1 MRTFGLVS
9 DVRLSGLATEGG
21 GLLGAM
27 GFFGVSFLLS
37 LHLILVLGIGKG
49 ERTCTVD
56 LVTQNKLWSIC
67 GRRLG
72 GLEGKTE
79 WFCGVRESER
89 PMGNFR
95 GREANIDVA
104 GGGGLCRTNS
114 TPWSKGRVVCCW
126 FGGRAWTVPGRSGRS
141 VVGPDVRCEGLL
153 VLAFS
158 ASLGKMKS
166 LRSLARL
173 DCRV

>member
-79 WFCGVRESER
+79 WFCGVRESDQWEISEGEKQTLMLLVVVDFAG
-89 PMGNFR
+89 PTQLL
-95 GREANIDVA
+95 GRRDGWFVVGLGA
-104 GGGGLCRTNS
+104 GLGPC
-114 TPWSKGRVVCCW
+114 PAGRV
-126 FGGRAWTVPGRSGRS
+126 GRWWGR
-141 VVGPDVRCEGLL
+141 
-153 VLAFS
+153 
-158 ASLGKMKS
+158 M
-166 LRSLARL
+166 
-173 DCRV
+173 